1 MTFNSYMNT
10 VERK

>member
-1 MTFNSYMNT
+1 MTFSSYMNT